1 LLATANNVLIDVSTQ
16 LAESGTFK
24 PKHAMER
31 QQLCKVQLTETYVCT
46 EWAKKTVPYTSA
58 NYVFQE

>member
-1 LLATANNVLIDVSTQ
+1 LATANNVLIDVSTQ

-31 QQLCKVQLTETYVCT
+31 QQLCKVQLTETYVC
-46 EWAKKTVPYTSA
+46 SLI
-58 NYVFQE
+58 NQSVFFH